1 MQDLN
6 LKQAI
11 HKEGRAANVNSV
23 GISELLQVKLVDD
36 PEMTRYYSRVDNIIE
51 GKLIIAWPTSNA
63 ILLPLRP
70 DQTIELSFV
79 RAGVAYSCTGLVNAT
94 GMKPYPQVTVTLNS
108 AIAETQRRQSF
119 RFPCLVPVE
128 IIGIVKDKCSF
139 REETRTL
146 HIKTVT
152 NNLSAGGL
160 SIRHPE
166 GYSEGTVLEA
176 QLALPDNGAA
186 MKLPCQVIYSRRLP
200 GLTRPYHIA
209 MRFLTITERERARIV
224 RYINRLQLQG
234 FHS

>member
-1 MQDLN
+1 MKDLN
-6 LKQAI
+6 PKQAI
-11 HKEGRAANVNSV
+11 HKEGRAENVTSV
-23 GISELLQVKLVDD
+23 SISELLLVKLVDD
-36 PEMTRYYSRVDNIIE
+36 PAMTGHYSRVDNIIE
-51 GKLIIAWPTSNA
+51 GKLIIAWPTSNG
-63 ILLPLRP
+63 ILLPLHP

-108 AIAETQRRQSF
+108 AIAETQRRQNF
-119 RFPCLVPVE
+119 RFSCLVPVE
-128 IIGIVKDKCSF
+128 IIGIVKDKCSL
-139 REETRTL
+139 EEEIRTL

-166 GYSEGTVLEA
+166 GCSEGTVLEA
-176 QLALPDNGAA
+176 QLALPDNGAV
-186 MKLPCQVIYSRRLP
+186 MRLPCRVIYSRRVP

-209 MRFLTITERERARIV
+209 MRFLAITERERARIV

-234 FHS
+234 LQS